1 MATQATQAFR
11 NVSSQCVALYDD
23 NNDDDN
29 ISFPI
34 IGLQTISLLRAAA
47 AESLSEEAVTMATGG
62 IQSIT

>member
-1 MATQATQAFR
+1 MATQATQAFH

-23 NNDDDN
+23 HNDDN

-34 IGLQTISLLRAAA
+34 TGLQTISPLRAAA